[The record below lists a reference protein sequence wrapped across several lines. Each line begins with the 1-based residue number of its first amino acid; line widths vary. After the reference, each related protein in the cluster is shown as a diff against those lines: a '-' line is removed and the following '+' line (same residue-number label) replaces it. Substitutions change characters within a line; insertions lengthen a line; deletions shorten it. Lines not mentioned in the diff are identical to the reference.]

1 MDDLFSRPTPET
13 RILELT
19 KELERHNRL
28 YYQDAAPEISDADY
42 DKLYRE
48 LEQLEAAHPEHAS
61 PDSPTRRVGGAPL
74 ESFQQVRHLVPMLS
88 IDDVF
93 ELKDAEVPEA
103 ELIDFYKRLQKNLG
117 RENIAVTVEPKI
129 DGVAVSLVYRDG
141 KLDYAATRGD
151 GTTGDD
157 VTNNVRTIR
166 TIPLTLAAAGRVAP
180 EVDVENFLP
189 YLPAHERLQPGA
201 NPGQPSSQGTAEG
214 LRERLDADLAG
225 SDGDDLQ
232 ERIRQEAESILEWG
246 AETGRILDPD
256 RLFEIVRNWQ
266 ELGGQSEHT
275 VFYIRELTRVIKFTL
290 PPNFGAQG
298 SVAYLGNI
306 GACNRLFG
314 DSIDFHGILRTD
326 KGPAFVISQ
335 PYVDGTKPDPE
346 EVATWFQS
354 NGYRSTGHDR
364 WFNDVTGTEIADAHT
379 GNLIKT
385 ADGEL
390 VPIDLQVLSEG
401 NAGLSSTIHH
411 LQSTIP
417 ALLEVRGEI
426 FMPNEAFAAMN
437 AERDEAGL
445 PTFANPRNATAG
457 TLKQLDPKI
466 VATRPLAFLAHGLGA
481 YEGPELPSEHD
492 FHALLDEL
500 AIPRNNPVIVAESLD
515 ELLGAVRRIDR
526 DRHALG
532 YGTDGAVVK
541 VLARSEREQLG
552 FTSRAPRWAAAYKFL
567 PEQKETVLKAIT
579 IQVGRTGVLTPVAEL
594 EPVLVSGTTVARATL
609 HNEEEIQRK
618 DIRIGDTVVIEKA
631 GEIIPAVVKVV
642 MEKRLPG
649 APPFSLLD
657 HIGGKCPSCGGPV
670 SKEEG
675 FVAWRCTNF
684 ECPAQAVSKI
694 KQFASRKALDI
705 EGVGETVAEALVRR
719 GLCRTPLDLFTLD
732 AESLANLNLGTDEE
746 ARRFGEKNGAKVI
759 EALKA
764 ARAKPL
770 DRWLFAMGIRQVG
783 ESAAKE
789 LARLFRTM
797 GELRTSDLLPLIAE
811 RGTKETWL
819 KEHPINPKKVQIPEE
834 EKARRK
840 RTADQYK
847 PLVAELSQRL
857 APYSVSPD
865 LGGVAAQSLLDY
877 LQSEAGDHML
887 QRLKSLEIDPK
898 SENYNPEPS
907 SKSGSGLS
915 LGGLTFV
922 ITGTLSMDRDEMKN
936 VLESQGAKVA
946 GAVSAKTD
954 YVLAGEGGGSKLRKA
969 ESLGIPVI
977 SEDDLGKL
985 IDGSAIDSIKT
996 AAAETDRPET
1006 GTPQRLYVLGRS
1018 TDGDQLPLWKT
1029 SPLSN
1034 RQRKV
1039 LRLFSIQPTE
1049 NWTKGQASS
1058 AIARIFNVPEN
1069 RERWAKYVY
1078 LTGDVGAESPE
1089 LRPFVAH
1096 DLETV
1101 VVPDDWS
1108 PPNQGR
1114 RSASGRRAAER
1125 ELVAALLREGTPFDD
1140 PPPELSI
1147 AGKSFC
1153 FTGKFAFGSRDQCI
1167 AATLNSGGHSTPR
1180 VVSTTDFLVIG
1191 SLGSQDWSME
1201 SYGNKVEEAV
1211 MQRMEC
1217 GRPVILDEAAWRAAL
1232 LTT

>member
-1 MDDLFSRPTPET
+1 MDDDLFSRPAPET
-13 RILELT
+13 RILELR

-28 YYQDAAPEISDADY
+28 YYQDATPEISDADY

-48 LEQLEAAHPEHAS
+48 LEQLEAAHPDLAS

-166 TIPLTLAAAGRVAP
+166 TIPLTL
-180 EVDVENFLP
+180 
-189 YLPAHERLQPGA
+189 
-201 NPGQPSSQGTAEG
+201 
-214 LRERLDADLAG
+214 
-225 SDGDDLQ
+225 
-232 ERIRQEAESILEWG
+232 
-246 AETGRILDPD
+246 
-256 RLFEIVRNWQ
+256 
-266 ELGGQSEHT
+266 
-275 VFYIRELTRVIKFTL
+275 
-290 PPNFGAQG
+290 
-298 SVAYLGNI
+298 
-306 GACNRLFG
+306 
-314 DSIDFHGILRTD
+314 
-326 KGPAFVISQ
+326 
-335 PYVDGTKPDPE
+335 
-346 EVATWFQS
+346 
-354 NGYRSTGHDR
+354 
-364 WFNDVTGTEIADAHT
+364 
-379 GNLIKT
+379 
-385 ADGEL
+385 
-390 VPIDLQVLSEG
+390 
-401 NAGLSSTIHH
+401 SSTIHH
-411 LQSTIP
+411 LPSTIP
-417 ALLEVRGEI
+417 VLLEVRGEI

-492 FHALLDEL
+492 FHALLDDL
-500 AIPRNNPVIVAESLD
+500 GIPRNKPVIVAESLD
-515 ELLGAVRRIDR
+515 ELLEAVRRIDR

-567 PEQKETVLKAIT
+567 PEQKETVLKDIT
-579 IQVGRTGVLTPVAEL
+579 VQVGRTGVLTPVAEL

-746 ARRFGEKNGAKVI
+746 ARRFGEKNAAKVI

-789 LARLFRTM
+789 LARLHADLKSV
-797 GELRTSDLLPLIAE
+797 GSSELLQGVAEIGRLEAE
-811 RGTKETWL
+811 RKVVSPRNKE
-819 KEHPINPKKVQIPEE
+819 NPPANEAEMQERKRAHDEL
-834 EKARRK
+834 KARIDGIAA
-840 RTADQYK
+840 TLEGYK
-847 PLVAELSQRL
+847 ISPDAGQVVAE
-857 APYSVSPD
+857 SVTSFF
-865 LGGVAAQSLLDY
+865 S
-877 LQSEAGDHML
+877 SEAGRHV
-887 QRLKSLEIDPK
+887 LERMEELAIDPA
-898 SENYNPEPS
+898 SANYQPKPAEAD
-907 SKSGSGLS
+907 LS
-915 LGGLTFV
+915 VMPLAGKTFV
-922 ITGTLSMDRDEMKN
+922 ITGTLSMGRDEMKRH
-936 VLESQGAKVA
+936 LESKGAKVS
-946 GAVSAKTD
+946 GSISANTD
-954 YVLAGEGGGSKLRKA
+954 YLLSGDGGGSKRDKA
-969 ESLGIPVI
+969 EKLGV
-977 SEDDLGKL
+977 K
-985 IDGSAIDSIKT
+985 
-996 AAAETDRPET
+996 
-1006 GTPQRLYVLGRS
+1006 
-1018 TDGDQLPLWKT
+1018 
-1029 SPLSN
+1029 
-1034 RQRKV
+1034 
-1039 LRLFSIQPTE
+1039 
-1049 NWTKGQASS
+1049 
-1058 AIARIFNVPEN
+1058 
-1069 RERWAKYVY
+1069 
-1078 LTGDVGAESPE
+1078 
-1089 LRPFVAH
+1089 
-1096 DLETV
+1096 
-1101 VVPDDWS
+1101 
-1108 PPNQGR
+1108 
-1114 RSASGRRAAER
+1114 
-1125 ELVAALLREGTPFDD
+1125 
-1140 PPPELSI
+1140 
-1147 AGKSFC
+1147 
-1153 FTGKFAFGSRDQCI
+1153 
-1167 AATLNSGGHSTPR
+1167 
-1180 VVSTTDFLVIG
+1180 VIG
-1191 SLGSQDWSME
+1191 EEELAELLG
-1201 SYGNKVEEAV
+1201 
-1211 MQRMEC
+1211 
-1217 GRPVILDEAAWRAAL
+1217 
-1232 LTT
+1232 

>member
-13 RILELT
+13 RVQTLRAELD
-19 KELERHNRL
+19 RHNRL

-48 LEQLEAAHPEHAS
+48 LEQLEAAHPEFAS

-93 ELKDAEVPEA
+93 ELKDAAVPEA

-129 DGVAVSLVYRDG
+129 DGVAVSLVYREG

-166 TIPLTLAAAGRVAP
+166 RIPLTIQAATLQASARD
-180 EVDVENFLP
+180 VDLERFLP
-189 YLPAHERLQPGA
+189 YLPPDECFQSDADSRRPASH
-201 NPGQPSSQGTAEG
+201 GTAEG
-214 LRERLDADLAG
+214 LRERLEADLSG
-225 SDGDDLQ
+225 SDGNDLQ
-232 ERIRQEAESILEWG
+232 ERIRQETESILEWG
-246 AETGRILDPD
+246 SETGRILDPD
-256 RLFEIVRNWQ
+256 RLFAVVKDWQ

-275 VFYIRELTRVIKFTL
+275 VFYIRDLCRVIKFTI
-290 PPNFGAQG
+290 PPSLGAQG
-298 SVAYLGNI
+298 SIAYLRNI
-306 GACNRLFG
+306 GACNRFFG
-314 DSIDFHGILRTD
+314 DSIVFHGILQTD

-335 PYVDGTKPDPE
+335 PYVDGTEPDSE
-346 EVATWFQS
+346 EVASWFQS
-354 NGYRSTGHDR
+354 NGYRSTGHNR
-364 WFNDVTGTEIADAHT
+364 WINDDTGTEIADAHT

-401 NAGLSSTIHH
+401 NVGLSSTIYHPP
-411 LQSTIP
+411 STIP

-481 YEGPELPSEHD
+481 YEGPELPTEHD
-492 FHALLDEL
+492 FHALLDDL
-500 AIPRNNPVIVAESLD
+500 AIPRNQPVIVAESLD
-515 ELLGAVRRIDR
+515 GLLDAVRRIDR

-567 PEQKETVLKAIT
+567 PVQKETVLKDIT
-579 IQVGRTGVLTPVAEL
+579 VQVGRTGVLTPVAEL

-649 APPFSLLD
+649 AARFSLLD

-670 SKEEG
+670 SKEDG

-705 EGVGETVAEALVRR
+705 EGIGETVAEALVRR

-732 AESLANLNLGTDEE
+732 GESLANLNLGSDEE
-746 ARRFGEKNGAKVI
+746 ARRFGEKNAAKVI
-759 EALKA
+759 DALKA

-789 LARLFRTM
+789 LARLHPDLKTV
-797 GELRTSDLLPLIAE
+797 GSSELLQGVAEIGRLEAE
-811 RGTKETWL
+811 RKVVSPRNKE
-819 KEHPINPKKVQIPEE
+819 NPPANDAEKQERQRAHDDL
-834 EKARRK
+834 KARIDAIAA
-840 RTADQYK
+840 TLEGYK
-847 PLVAELSQRL
+847 ISPDAGQVVAE
-857 APYSVSPD
+857 SVTSFFN
-865 LGGVAAQSLLDY
+865 
-877 LQSEAGDHML
+877 SEAGRHV
-887 QRLKSLEIDPK
+887 LERMEQLSIDPA
-898 SENYNPEPS
+898 SANYQPKPAEAD
-907 SKSGSGLS
+907 LS
-915 LGGLTFV
+915 AMPLAGKTFV
-922 ITGTLSMDRDEMKN
+922 ITGTLSMGRDEMKRH
-936 VLESQGAKVA
+936 LESKGAKVS
-946 GAVSAKTD
+946 GSISANTD
-954 YVLAGEGGGSKLRKA
+954 YLLSGEGGGSKRDKA
-969 ESLGIPVI
+969 EKLGV
-977 SEDDLGKL
+977 K
-985 IDGSAIDSIKT
+985 
-996 AAAETDRPET
+996 
-1006 GTPQRLYVLGRS
+1006 
-1018 TDGDQLPLWKT
+1018 
-1029 SPLSN
+1029 
-1034 RQRKV
+1034 
-1039 LRLFSIQPTE
+1039 
-1049 NWTKGQASS
+1049 
-1058 AIARIFNVPEN
+1058 
-1069 RERWAKYVY
+1069 
-1078 LTGDVGAESPE
+1078 
-1089 LRPFVAH
+1089 
-1096 DLETV
+1096 
-1101 VVPDDWS
+1101 
-1108 PPNQGR
+1108 
-1114 RSASGRRAAER
+1114 
-1125 ELVAALLREGTPFDD
+1125 
-1140 PPPELSI
+1140 
-1147 AGKSFC
+1147 
-1153 FTGKFAFGSRDQCI
+1153 
-1167 AATLNSGGHSTPR
+1167 
-1180 VVSTTDFLVIG
+1180 VIG
-1191 SLGSQDWSME
+1191 EDELAELLG
-1201 SYGNKVEEAV
+1201 
-1211 MQRMEC
+1211 
-1217 GRPVILDEAAWRAAL
+1217 
-1232 LTT
+1232 